1 MWKNRPLKTCVFP
14 RFSGA
19 FQPVIHILHIV
30 HKSPKTLVKPCF
42 FGIEGILI
50 SPALCYDYGREKGAL
65 RRGVLRMRVVKKGE
79 CPVTL
84 LDNTFIDEYMAEANG
99 EFVKVYV
106 YLMRHA
112 SDEGS
117 PDISAIADALNHTEK
132 DVLRAIAYWEKKGLL
147 TREEKPAAL
156 PAPEPLQ
163 PQGVR
168 SLSEAERRDLVLRY
182 GEDPEFSQLRFAVEN
197 YLGRTLKAS
206 EGETLVYLYG
216 DLSMSAELLDYLVD
230 YCVSNGHRRM
240 SYMEAVALDWK
251 SRGFLTAADAREA
264 NQNYVK
270 GVSEV
275 QKALG
280 IRDRALG
287 TAEIRR
293 VKKWI
298 NEEHYPLELIVEA
311 CSRALL
317 SAKTGRYFE
326 YADKVLRGWRE
337 EGIETEAQLAERDQN
352 RKSAAPAQVKRTQT
366 KNRFHNFE
374 ERDEDYD
381 QLFRKLSNS

>member
-1 MWKNRPLKTCVFP
+1 
-14 RFSGA
+14 
-19 FQPVIHILHIV
+19 
-30 HKSPKTLVKPCF
+30 
-42 FGIEGILI
+42 
-50 SPALCYDYGREKGAL
+50 
-65 RRGVLRMRVVKKGE
+65 MRVVKKGE

-84 LDNTFIDEYMAEANG
+84 LDNTFIDEFMAEANG
-99 EFVKVYV
+99 EFVKVYL

-117 PDISAIADALNHTEK
+117 PDVSAIADALNHTEK

-156 PAPEPLQ
+156 RAPEPLS
-163 PQGVR
+163 GVR
-168 SLSEAERRDLVLRY
+168 NLSEDERKDLVLRY
-182 GEDPEFSQLRFAVEN
+182 GDDPEFSQLRFAVEN
-197 YLGRTLKAS
+197 YMGRTLKAV
-206 EGETLVYLYG
+206 EGETLAYLYG
-216 DLSMSAELLDYLVD
+216 DLDMSAELLDYLVD

-240 SYMEAVALDWK
+240 SYIEAVALDWK
-251 SRGFLTAADAREA
+251 SRGFVTAADAKEA

-270 GVSEV
+270 GVSEI

-298 NEEHYPLELIVEA
+298 NEENYPLDLIVEA

-317 SAKTGRYFE
+317 SAKSGRYFD
-326 YADKVLRGWRE
+326 YADKVLCAWRE
-337 EGIETEAQLAERDQN
+337 EGIETMDDLSEHDQN
-352 RKSAAPAQVKRTQT
+352 RKSKPAPARKNQT
-366 KNRFHNFE
+366 KNRFHNFD